1 MENLGKILLEGNFGH
16 KVMGVLTM
24 DKSSK
29 RMSVDTYII
38 SPDGSIS
45 DITTVTRK
53 DMMTK
58 GTSLD
63 FFLDMEGY
71 FTRDNIAS
79 IRLELRR
86 LFDDCTNASLV
97 QSKAT
102 VEEIHRAV
110 SDFIREEEED
120 LEDNSEAEVFI
131 KDGFGYILSS
141 YMDLFVKSYGKELGY
156 TKRVDILK
164 RLKIMGALQ
173 NANNRPYDVLISR
186 NGIKQRF
193 YKIELADEVLDE
205 QADEVVK

>member
-16 KVMGVLTM
+16 KVMGILTM

-45 DITTVTRK
+45 DVTTVTRK

-63 FFLDMEGY
+63 FFLDMEGD
-71 FTRDNIAS
+71 FTRDNIDS
-79 IRLELRR
+79 IRLKLKH

-102 VEEIHRAV
+102 MEEIHRAV
-110 SDFIREEEED
+110 TEFVMEEEEN
-120 LEDNSEAEVFI
+120 LEDNPEADVFI
-131 KDGFGYILSS
+131 KEEYGYILTEK
-141 YMDLFVKSYGKELGY
+141 MDEFVKEYGKQLGY
-156 TKRVDILK
+156 PKRVDILK

-173 NANNRPYDVLISR
+173 NGNNRPYDILVSR
-186 NGIKQRF
+186 QGFKQRF
-193 YKIELADEVLDE
+193 YKIELAEEASEE
-205 QADEVVK
+205 QADEVLK

>member
-1 MENLGKILLEGNFGH
+1 
-16 KVMGVLTM
+16 MGVLTM

-29 RMSVDTYII
+29 RKSVDTYII

-63 FFLDMEGY
+63 FFLDMEGD
-71 FTRDNIAS
+71 FTRDNIDS
-79 IRLELRR
+79 IRLKLKH

-102 VEEIHRAV
+102 LEEIHRAV
-110 SDFIREEEED
+110 TEFVMEEEEN
-120 LEDNSEAEVFI
+120 LEDNMGADVFI
-131 KDGFGYILSS
+131 KEDCGYILTEK
-141 YMDLFVKSYGKELGY
+141 MDEFVKKYGKELGY

-173 NANNRPYDVLISR
+173 NGNNRPYDILISR

-193 YKIELADEVLDE
+193 YKIELADEMPVE
-205 QADEVVK
+205 QADEVVM